1 MPGAFRD
8 EPDAAIRMIGSI
20 RKLMRVAIVVI
31 VLGGGYYLGGKYLW
45 PPPDTS
51 TIQTVGII
59 EAPEVN
65 LTSRIAGRI
74 VQLDLQE
81 GDTVERGQ
89 VICRIEDIDIKNQLA
104 KAVGDLTNANA
115 ALRDAEITMA
125 RNEKLFEETVIS
137 AKERDDSR
145 AALDS
150 DRGAVEAA
158 KANVQYYTDQMTD
171 TVIRSPIEGTVV
183 SKNLEIGEWVTPGM
197 PILTID
203 DLSTIWA
210 RVDLEE
216 TDLGSIR
223 VGGPAQVT
231 LPTHPPMVFP
241 GQVMS
246 IGQEGQFATETDVR
260 RGRQDIRTFYVKV
273 RVLQATGQVKPGMT
287 AEVAF
292 AVDNG
297 IALSSNTGAGTH

>member
-1 MPGAFRD
+1 MKTILR
-8 EPDAAIRMIGSI
+8 RV
-20 RKLMRVAIVVI
+20 MRLAIVVVI
-31 VLGGGYYLGGKYLW
+31 LGGGYYLGSKYLW
-45 PPPDTS
+45 PAPDTS
-51 TIQTVGII
+51 RIQTVGII

-65 LTSRIAGRI
+65 LTSRIGGRI
-74 VQLDLQE
+74 VQLDLLE

-89 VICRIEDIDIKNQLA
+89 VVCRTEDIDIRNQLA
-104 KAVGDLTNANA
+104 NARGNLANANA
-115 ALRDAEITMA
+115 TLRDAEITMA
-125 RNEKLFEETVIS
+125 RYEKLYAEHVIS
-137 AKERDDSR
+137 AKDRDDTR

-150 DRGAVEAA
+150 ARGTVAA
-158 KANVQYYTDQMTD
+158 DQASVQLYIGQLND
-171 TVIRSPIEGTVV
+171 TVIRAPVSGTVV
-183 SKNLEIGEWVTPGM
+183 SKNLEVGEWVTPGT

-216 TDLGSIR
+216 TDLGAIR
-223 VGGPAQVT
+223 IGSPAEVT
-231 LPTHPPMVFP
+231 LPTRPPLTFP
-241 GQVMS
+241 GQVMA

-292 AVDNG
+292 ALNNG
-297 IALSSNTGAGTH
+297 IAISSNTGARTH

>member
-1 MPGAFRD
+1 MK
-8 EPDAAIRMIGSI
+8 AII
-20 RKLMRVAIVVI
+20 RRVMKIALVALI
-31 VLGGGYYLGGKYLW
+31 LGGGYYLGSRYLW
-45 PPPDTS
+45 PAPDTG

-74 VQLDLQE
+74 VRLDLLE

-104 KAVGDLTNANA
+104 KARGDLANA
-115 ALRDAEITMA
+115 SATLRDAEITMA
-125 RNEKLFEETVIS
+125 RDDKLYAEHVIS
-137 AKERDDSR
+137 TKDRDDAR
-145 AALDS
+145 AALDG
-150 DRGAVEAA
+150 DRGAVTAA
-158 KANVQYYTDQMTD
+158 KANVQYYADQLND
-171 TVIRSPIEGTVV
+171 TVIRSPISGTVV
-183 SKNLEIGEWVTPGM
+183 SKNLEVGEWVTPGT
-197 PILTID
+197 PVLTID

-210 RVDLEE
+210 RVDMEE
-216 TDLGSIR
+216 TDLGAIR
-223 VGGPAQVT
+223 VGTPAQVT
-231 LPTHPPMVFP
+231 LPTHPPLVFP
-241 GQVMS
+241 GQVMA

-292 AVDNG
+292 ALNNG
-297 IALSSNTGAGTH
+297 IAISSNTGARTH